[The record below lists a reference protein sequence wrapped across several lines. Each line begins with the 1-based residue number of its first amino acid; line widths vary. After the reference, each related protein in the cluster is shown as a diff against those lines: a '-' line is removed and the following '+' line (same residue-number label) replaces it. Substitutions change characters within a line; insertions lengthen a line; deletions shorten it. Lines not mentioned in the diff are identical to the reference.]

1 MADVNKYAKWVLK
14 WEGGY
19 VNDPL
24 DAGGETNKGITLAT
38 WKSAGY
44 DVSEKIPEV
53 KTIKNNKVVI
63 YKNVTKSLLEM
74 TDEQFTKI
82 LKEKYWD
89 KWQADTIKSQSV
101 AQMLVQWMWGSGID
115 GVKEAQK
122 VLGVAEDGI
131 IGSKTLA
138 AVNSREPKEL
148 WNALKKAREQF
159 FRDLV
164 AKKPTNQK
172 FLQGWLN
179 RLNDMKF
186 DS

>member
-1 MADVNKYAKWVLK
+1 MGNVEKYAKWVLK

-19 VNDPL
+19 VNDPN
-24 DAGGETNKGITLAT
+24 DAGGETNKGITIAT

-44 DVSEKIPEV
+44 DCSQKIAQV
-53 KTIKNNKVVI
+53 TTKSGKV
-63 YKNVTKSLLEM
+63 YENVTKSLYEM

-82 LKEKYWD
+82 LKTKYWD
-89 KWQADTIKSQSV
+89 YWKADKIVSQSV
-101 AQMLVQWMWGSGID
+101 AEMLVQWMWGSGIV

-122 VLGVAEDGI
+122 VLGVVPNGVVCC
-131 IGSKTLA
+131 KTLE
-138 AVNSREPKEL
+138 AVNGRNSKEL
-148 WNALKKAREQF
+148 WDTLKKAREQF

-164 AKKPTNQK
+164 VKRPANKK

-186 DS
+186 EE